1 MMRGLARSSVVTLAL
16 VGAPVAAHA
25 GGLFVPGIGPIATSR
40 AGAYV
45 ANASDPSAIGVNP
58 AGLTKSE
65 GVTVLVGAN
74 FLDYS
79 LEFQR
84 AGAYDQIEGEDHP
97 WEGQAYESQTNQSK
111 PPIGFGDFQA
121 LPMIAV
127 AIDLEDQVKG
137 LHVGAGLIVPTSY
150 PTRDFSSEYEP
161 DDPAVAPPPSR
172 YDIVKQEAAV
182 IMPSIAA
189 AYRINDR
196 ISVGGRFTW
205 GIADLKATTYTWAER
220 NYEEAVSSDARFQI
234 EGKDNFVP
242 AFGLGVQYLVTD
254 AIELGL
260 NFDSQMNTQAKGTG
274 AATSPSGVMIGG
286 EPVIVEPTPDDRAK
300 CAPGGAVG
308 ALKTCVDIHLPMVVT
323 VGGRYRML
331 DGAGEEVGDVE
342 LDVAWER
349 WSAASDHHVI
359 VDGSVLGGALD
370 LAQSDIRHNFDDV
383 FSVRLGG
390 SYRLGVGDGLTVRG
404 GVAYDTAAAPEGWE
418 RLDIDGAA
426 RTTAALGVAYPF
438 GKVTV
443 AAGGGFVY
451 EGTREVSNACNPTV
465 DDPSCAGGADSGPDP
480 VQPLTTSPFDSPV
493 NAGTYESSYVMFH
506 LAAVM
511 RF

>member
-45 ANASDPSAIGVNP
+45 ANASDPSALGVNP

-79 LEFQR
+79 LSFKR
-84 AGAYDQIEGEDHP
+84 AGAYEPVEGEDHP
-97 WEGQAYESQTNQSK
+97 WDGDAYEEQTNASK

-121 LPMIAV
+121 LPMIVVAV
-127 AIDLEDQVKG
+127 DLEDQVKG
-137 LHVGAGLIVPTSY
+137 LHVAAGLIVPTSY

-189 AYRINDR
+189 AYRINDK

-260 NFDSQMNTQAKGTG
+260 NFDSQMNTQA
-274 AATSPSGVMIGG
+274 
-286 EPVIVEPTPDDRAK
+286 
-300 CAPGGAVG
+300 
-308 ALKTCVDIHLPMVVT
+308 
-323 VGGRYRML
+323 
-331 DGAGEEVGDVE
+331 
-342 LDVAWER
+342 
-349 WSAASDHHVI
+349 
-359 VDGSVLGGALD
+359 
-370 LAQSDIRHNFDDV
+370 
-383 FSVRLGG
+383 
-390 SYRLGVGDGLTVRG
+390 
-404 GVAYDTAAAPEGWE
+404 
-418 RLDIDGAA
+418 
-426 RTTAALGVAYPF
+426 
-438 GKVTV
+438 
-443 AAGGGFVY
+443 
-451 EGTREVSNACNPTV
+451 
-465 DDPSCAGGADSGPDP
+465 
-480 VQPLTTSPFDSPV
+480 
-493 NAGTYESSYVMFH
+493 
-506 LAAVM
+506 
-511 RF
+511 